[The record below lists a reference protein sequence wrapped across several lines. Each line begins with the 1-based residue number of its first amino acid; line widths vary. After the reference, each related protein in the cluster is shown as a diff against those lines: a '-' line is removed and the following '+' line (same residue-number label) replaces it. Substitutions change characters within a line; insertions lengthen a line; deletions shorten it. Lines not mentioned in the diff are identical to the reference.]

1 MNADVHALAGA
12 YALDALPPEE
22 TTAFTDHLAECSACR
37 QEVAELQAT
46 AAQLGMAA
54 AQAPPP
60 GMRDRVLR
68 AAHETRQ
75 VPPTPAPTP
84 APTDLADRRRR
95 SRQRASVAAAAVA
108 ALVLGGLG
116 LQQVLDDE
124 ATDPIT
130 AVMTAPDAHA
140 TTAPMRGGG
149 RLTVVSSQELDQ
161 AVVHSDRLPALR
173 RSRVYQL
180 WLVDPD
186 GAARSADV
194 LIRPGTSAG
203 QSHLVRGLR
212 PGDAIAITSEPAG
225 GSEQPT
231 TTPLA
236 VADSV

>member
-12 YALDALPPEE
+12 YALDALPPQEAA
-22 TTAFTDHLAECSACR
+22 AFTDHLAECSACR

-60 GMRDRVLR
+60 GIRDRVLR

-75 VPPTPAPTP
+75 VPPVPAPTE
-84 APTDLADRRRR
+84 LADRRRR
-95 SRQRASVAAAAVA
+95 RWQRASVAAAAVA
-108 ALVLGGLG
+108 ALVVGGLG

-124 ATDPIT
+124 STDPIA

-140 TTAPMRGGG
+140 TTAPLRGGG
-149 RLTVVSSQELDQ
+149 RLTVVSSQQLDQ

-180 WLVDPD
+180 WLVDPE

-194 LIRPGTSAG
+194 LIRPDTSAG

-236 VADSV
+236 IADRV

>member
-22 TTAFTDHLAECSACR
+22 ATAFTDHLAECSACR

-60 GMRDRVLR
+60 GIRDRVLR

-75 VPPTPAPTP
+75 VPPVPAP
-84 APTDLADRRRR
+84 ADLADRRRR
-95 SRQRASVAAAAVA
+95 RWQRASVAAAAVA

-124 ATDPIT
+124 ATDPIA

>member
-22 TTAFTDHLAECSACR
+22 AAAFTAHLAECSACR

-46 AAQLGMAA
+46 AAQLGLAA
-54 AQAPPP
+54 AQPPP
-60 GMRDRVLR
+60 AGLRDRVLR

-75 VPPTPAPTP
+75 IPPMAPP
-84 APTDLADRRRR
+84 VDLATRRMRR
-95 SRQRASVAAAAVA
+95 WRRAFAAAAAAAV
-108 ALVLGGLG
+108 LVVSGLG
-116 LQQVLDDE
+116 LQQALDDE
-124 ATDPIT
+124 ATDPIA
-130 AVMTAPDAHA
+130 AVMTAPDAQA
-140 TTAPMRGGG
+140 TTARVRGGG
-149 RLTVVSSQELDQ
+149 RLTVVTSHELDQ
-161 AVVHSDRLPALR
+161 AVVHSDRLPALG

-194 LIRPGTSAG
+194 LISPRTSAG

-236 VADSV
+236 IADSV